1 MHTEGSSRGQNAQKM
16 DLGLNEHAE
25 IEIKA
30 SLLEKLQIPTFI
42 IQKKNWTNIR
52 LTTHTPPTRGSS
64 CCWLRGNLLVV
75 GNKDFPLVGRNVVK
89 F

>member
-30 SLLEKLQIPTFI
+30 SLLAKLI
-42 IQKKNWTNIR
+42 
-52 LTTHTPPTRGSS
+52 LSLS
-64 CCWLRGNLLVV
+64 LSLSLSLVV
-75 GNKDFPLVGRNVVK
+75 IDHK
-89 F
+89 